1 MEHPASVL
9 SAAAGRLGIQLGGR
23 TAQALFA
30 HLELLGRW
38 NTKLNLVGPG
48 TPEHWMMRHTLDSL
62 TPAAGLPPN
71 GRVLD
76 VGSGAGF
83 PGIPLGLVRPD
94 CQIWLAERRSKRRAF
109 LQNAISSL
117 GVSNMVVVEDA
128 AEAGPVDVALA
139 RAVLAPQAW
148 LEMGSQLVGP
158 GGRVGLFL
166 QGAGPRMPSTAQL
179 DLIETISYV
188 LPEEPPRTF
197 CWYRHV

>member
-1 MEHPASVL
+1 MEHPATVL
-9 SAAAGRLGIQLGGR
+9 SAAAGQLGIPLEAR
-23 TAQALFA
+23 AAQALIV
-30 HLELLGRW
+30 HLELLERW
-38 NTKLNLVGPG
+38 NGKLNLVGPG
-48 TPEHWMMRHTLDSL
+48 TPAHWMIRHTLDSL
-62 TPAAGLPPN
+62 TPAAGLPSKA
-71 GRVLD
+71 RVLD

-83 PGIPLGLVRPD
+83 PGIPLALVRSD
-94 CQIWLAERRSKRRAF
+94 CQLWLAERRSKRRAF

-117 GVSNMVVVEDA
+117 GAPNVVVVEEA

-158 GGRVGLFL
+158 GGKVGLFL
-166 QGAGPRMPSTAQL
+166 QGAAPQMPTAVNL
-179 DLIETISYV
+179 ELSETISYV